1 MNDRHKFL
9 AAVFAVF
16 FLLAMV
22 FMGGIAAGS
31 LLFEMTR

>member
-9 AAVFAVF
+9 AAVFAVC

-22 FMGGIAAGS
+22 FMVSIAAGS
-31 LLFEMTR
+31 ILLEMVA